1 MVSQMKITQVEVFPL
16 FVPLSESIEAPV
28 SIPHAEKVQSI
39 VFGGYRAT
47 IVRITTDT
55 GVVGYGE
62 CMTRFAAGAYKPI
75 IEEISPIV
83 IGSDPM
89 QPEHT
94 WEIMYATMMN
104 RGHNRGFFIEALS
117 GIDIALWDIRA
128 KALGLPLYM
137 FLGGRQRDI
146 IPSYASSLRMRETSI
161 VLETAREFIDQGFRS
176 IKIKLGKN
184 PEGYLQDIRLV
195 EKIREEVGD
204 DIVLTVDANCGYHED
219 YKLALR
225 VGRELEK
232 LGIQW
237 FEEPISPDNM
247 YGYKFL
253 SDNLDMAIAWGE
265 SSFTR
270 FDFANMFAE
279 RCVDIV
285 QPNPCRVGGLTEIA
299 RIAHMSQSF
308 HIPYAPHTGSCSALC
323 LAVSLHIATAL
334 PNMLTFEVMRSDWSK
349 QDYNPLRNDLLT
361 EPYDVFDNGFL
372 HAPASDKPGIGID
385 VNDEILERYKVA

>member
-1 MVSQMKITQVEVFPL
+1 MQVAKVEVFPL
-16 FVPLSESIEAPV
+16 YVPLSDSIEAPV
-28 SIPHAEKVQSI
+28 SIPYADQVQGI

-47 IVRITTDT
+47 IVRITTDD

-62 CMTRFAAGAYKPI
+62 SMTRFAPGAVKKI
-75 IEEISPIV
+75 IEELTPLV
-83 IGSDPM
+83 IGSNPL
-89 QPEHT
+89 QPELT
-94 WEIMYATMMN
+94 WEVMYATMMN

-128 KALGLPLYM
+128 KIYGQPLYM
-137 FLGGRQRDI
+137 FLGGRQRDL
-146 IPSYASSLRMRETSI
+146 IPSYASSLRMREKNI
-161 VLETAREFIDQGFRS
+161 VLDTAQEFLSMGFKS

-184 PEGYLQDIRLV
+184 PSGYMKDIRLV
-195 EKIREEVGD
+195 EEVRKLVGD
-204 DIVLTVDANCGYHED
+204 DITLTVDANCAYHED

-232 LGIQW
+232 LGIAW

-247 YGYKFL
+247 YGYKYL
-253 SDNLDMAIAWGE
+253 ADNLNMAIAWGE

-270 FDFANMFAE
+270 YDFANMFSE

-299 RIAHMSQSF
+299 KIAHMSQSF
-308 HIPYAPHTGSCSALC
+308 HVPYAPHTGSCSALC

-334 PNMLTFEVMRSDWSK
+334 PNLLTFEVMRSDWSK
-349 QDYNPLRNDLLT
+349 KDRNPLRHDLLT
-361 EPYDVFDNGFL
+361 EAYDVFEDGFL
-372 HAPASDKPGIGID
+372 HAPRADRPGIGIEVNED
-385 VNDEILERYKVA
+385 VLKRYSVD